1 MRRCEVKAH
10 WQTWTPVRRTFAALA
25 AFLSLLLLIACGLII
40 HEMMA
45 KNLLKNDLFTTDLVA
60 SQAINTPANTFSA
73 VNNTKKPSNEVLQHG
88 AYLAQ
93 VGNCAACHTARGGA
107 AFAGGKPIATPFGTV
122 YTSNITPDPATGIGR
137 WSADAFYRALHE
149 GRSADGHLLTPAFP
163 YPNYTHVTRADS
175 DDLHAY
181 FMKTIPPVAQPNRA
195 HDLPF
200 PFNTQ
205 VALAFWRLM
214 FFEKAAEKN
223 NSTLNATAINNGAVQ
238 AINTPTNGINKG
250 ENGNLELKTDQNTQ
264 HADIQRGAYLVRGL
278 GHCSACHAERNAL
291 GASVKN
297 QFSDQFLSGALMPM
311 HDWYAPSLVSK
322 LEAGVS
328 HLPRQD
334 VVSLL
339 KTGIAPNASMLGPM
353 AEVVAGST
361 QFWTDAD
368 LQSTAAYLQSLPQSS
383 DQIDA
388 KISIKSSTSNKPM
401 LFDKGADL
409 FTQHCA
415 TCHGEQGQG
424 MRVEGNVAL
433 PALAGNRAITLPN
446 TTNLVRIL
454 LAGGYAPSTQ
464 ANPRPF
470 GMPPFVHVL
479 NDTDIAAVTT
489 YIRNAWGNQAEAVSA
504 ADVVRVRRGVE

>member
-1 MRRCEVKAH
+1 MS
-10 WQTWTPVRRTFAALA
+10 PVRRTFVALA
-25 AFLSLLLLIACGLII
+25 LFLSLLLMVACGLII
-40 HEMMA
+40 NE
-45 KNLLKNDLFTTDLVA
+45 LVA
-60 SQAINTPANTFSA
+60 TNLIAAKAINTPATD
-73 VNNTKKPSNEVLQHG
+73 NNTSKKPSNELIQRG

-107 AFAGGKPIATPFGTV
+107 AYAGGKAIATPFGAV
-122 YTSNITPDPATGIGR
+122 YTSNITPDLQTGIGQ

-149 GRSADGHLLTPAFP
+149 GRSANGKLLTPAFP

-175 DDLHAY
+175 DDLYAY
-181 FMKTIPPVAQPNRA
+181 FMHGVAPVAQVNQA

-205 VALAFWRLM
+205 VALALWRTL
-214 FFEKAAEKN
+214 FFTPNIIALESIN
-223 NSTLNATAINNGAVQ
+223 TTATAINH
-238 AINTPTNGINKG
+238 T
-250 ENGNLELKTDQNTQ
+250 EKTD
-264 HADIQRGAYLVRGL
+264 HLDIQRGAYLVRGL

-297 QFSDQFLSGALMPM
+297 QFNDQFLSGALMPM
-311 HDWYAPSLVSK
+311 RDWYAPSLVDK
-322 LEAGVS
+322 TEAGVA

-368 LQSTAAYLQSLPQSS
+368 LNATAAYLQSLPQ
-383 DQIDA
+383 IDA
-388 KISIKSSTSNKPM
+388 KTSTKSTTSSNSPIAKSQPT
-401 LFDKGADL
+401 LFTRGAEL

-424 MRVEGNVAL
+424 MKVEGNVAL
-433 PALAGNRAITLPN
+433 PALAANRAITMQN

-454 LAGGYAPSTQ
+454 LAGGYAPST
-464 ANPRPF
+464 AGNPRPF

-489 YIRNAWGNQAEAVSA
+489 YIRNAWGNQADSVTA
-504 ADVVRVRRGVE
+504 ADVVRARKGVE

>member
-1 MRRCEVKAH
+1 MKAS
-10 WQTWTPVRRTFAALA
+10 WQTWSPVRRIFAALA
-25 AFLSLLLLIACGLII
+25 AFLSLLLLIACGLLVW
-40 HEMMA
+40 ELNA
-45 KNLLKNDLFTTDLVA
+45 TNLIANN
-60 SQAINTPANTFSA
+60 SINTSA
-73 VNNTKKPSNEVLQHG
+73 SKPNLVKKPSNEALQRG

-107 AFAGGKPIATPFGTV
+107 AFAGSKPIATPFGTV
-122 YTSNITPDPATGIGR
+122 YTSNITPDAATGIGR
-137 WSADAFYRALHE
+137 WSADAFYRAMNE

-181 FMKTIPPVAQPNRA
+181 FIHSVTPVAQPNRA

-214 FFEKAAEKN
+214 FFNTTDSIAN
-223 NSTLNATAINNGAVQ
+223 YS
-238 AINTPTNGINKG
+238 INTSASSVNIVKNEDKST
-250 ENGNLELKTDQNTQ
+250 
-264 HADIQRGAYLVRGL
+264 DIQRGAYLVRGL
-278 GHCSACHAERNAL
+278 GHCSACHAQRNAL

-297 QFSDQFLSGALMPM
+297 QLSDQFLSGALMPM

-322 LEAGVS
+322 AEAGVA

-368 LQSTAAYLQSLPQSS
+368 LNATAAYLQSLPQ
-383 DQIDA
+383 IDA
-388 KISIKSSTSNKPM
+388 KMSTKSTSSTSFVNSANPVTAAVTKPQPV
-401 LFDKGADL
+401 LFARGAEL

-433 PALAGNRAITLPN
+433 PALAGNRAITMPN

-454 LAGGYAPSTQ
+454 LAGGYAPST
-464 ANPRPF
+464 AGNPRPF

-479 NDTDIAAVTT
+479 TDPDIAAVTT
-489 YIRNAWGNQAEAVSA
+489 YIRNTWGNQAEAVSA

>member
-1 MRRCEVKAH
+1 MIAMTRF
-10 WQTWTPVRRTFAALA
+10 WQTWTPVRRIFAALA

-45 KNLLKNDLFTTDLVA
+45 KNLLKNDIFTTNLIA
-60 SQAINTPANTFSA
+60 TKSINTSA
-73 VNNTKKPSNEVLQHG
+73 STSSSVNNTFKTPSNDALQRG

-122 YTSNITPDPATGIGR
+122 YTSNITPDPGTGIGR
-137 WSADAFYRALHE
+137 WSADAFYRAMHE

-181 FMKTIPPVAQPNRA
+181 FIHSVTPVAQPNRA

-214 FFEKAAEKN
+214 FFEKADVIVNSSPKN
-223 NSTLNATAINNGAVQ
+223 SLNTTNSIANYL
-238 AINTPTNGINKG
+238 INTSASVTNIVKNEDK
-250 ENGNLELKTDQNTQ
+250 N
-264 HADIQRGAYLVRGL
+264 ADIQRGAYLVRGL
-278 GHCSACHAERNAL
+278 GHCSACHAQRNAL

-311 HDWYAPSLVSK
+311 HDWYAPSLVDKS
-322 LEAGVS
+322 EAGVA

-368 LQSTAAYLQSLPQSS
+368 LNATAAYLQSLPQ
-383 DQIDA
+383 IDA
-388 KISIKSSTSNKPM
+388 KTSTKSSTSNKPATAQPKPV
-401 LFDKGADL
+401 LFDKGAEL

-433 PALAGNRAITLPN
+433 PALAANRAITLPN

-454 LAGGYAPSTQ
+454 LAGGYAPST
-464 ANPRPF
+464 AGNPRPF

-489 YIRNAWGNQAEAVSA
+489 YIRNAWGNQADSVTA
-504 ADVVRVRRGVE
+504 ADVIRVRRGVE

>member
-1 MRRCEVKAH
+1 MTAFWSAWSPVKK
-10 WQTWTPVRRTFAALA
+10 TFVVLA
-25 AFLSLLLLIACGLII
+25 AILSMLSFVAAGLVVNEVYAIDLIAN
-40 HEMMA
+40 
-45 KNLLKNDLFTTDLVA
+45 K
-60 SQAINTPANTFSA
+60 SINTTATVKNTS
-73 VNNTKKPSNEVLQHG
+73 KNEFNDALSIQRG
-88 AYLAQ
+88 AYLAKL
-93 VGNCAACHTARGGA
+93 GNCAACHTARGGA
-107 AFAGGKPIATPFGTV
+107 VYAGGKAIATPFGMV
-122 YTSNITPDPATGIGR
+122 YTSNITPDRETGIGD

-149 GRSADGHLLTPAFP
+149 GRSANGKLLTPAFP
-163 YPNYTHVTRADS
+163 YPNYTYITRADS
-175 DDLHAY
+175 DDLYSY
-181 FMKTIPPVAQPNRA
+181 FMVGVTPVSQVNKS

-205 VALAFWRLM
+205 VALAFWRTLY
-214 FFEKAAEKN
+214 FTPN
-223 NSTLNATAINNGAVQ
+223 NVAIEG
-238 AINTPTNGINKG
+238 INTPAIAKNTSKNALNSQL
-250 ENGNLELKTDQNTQ
+250 NLTQ
-264 HADIQRGAYLVRGL
+264 LQEIERGAYLVRGL

-297 QFSDQFLSGALMPM
+297 QLGDQFLSGALMPM
-311 HDWYAPSLVSK
+311 RDWYAPSLVDK
-322 LEAGVS
+322 AEAGVT
-328 HLPRQD
+328 HLPKQD

-368 LQSTAAYLQSLPQSS
+368 LNATVAYLQSLPQLSS
-383 DQIDA
+383 STEV
-388 KISIKSSTSNKPM
+388 KNSTKSSTSATISANSALAKSQPT
-401 LFDKGADL
+401 LFVRGAEL

-433 PALAGNRAITLPN
+433 PALAGNRAVTMPN
-446 TTNLVRIL
+446 TTNLVRII
-454 LAGGYAPSTQ
+454 LAGGYAPST
-464 ANPRPF
+464 AGNPRPF

-489 YIRNAWGNQAEAVSA
+489 YIRNAWGNQAESVTA